1 MTPAKYYRQRKNEK
15 GRALCALDDRRVF
28 NVLGMLLQDSLQA
41 EEKDQGEEGA
51 KPDFQN
57 DHASTPAR
65 KATQR
70 NQTQA
75 TASPLPNAHRLPLT
89 M

>member
-1 MTPAKYYRQRKNEK
+1 
-15 GRALCALDDRRVF
+15 
-28 NVLGMLLQDSLQA
+28 MLLQDSLQE
-41 EEKDQGEEGA
+41 EEKDQGEKGA
-51 KPDFQN
+51 KPDFQK
-57 DHASTPAR
+57 DHDSTPAR

-89 M
+89 MYPWISPHAASSSLSVAPISTSDRLFL